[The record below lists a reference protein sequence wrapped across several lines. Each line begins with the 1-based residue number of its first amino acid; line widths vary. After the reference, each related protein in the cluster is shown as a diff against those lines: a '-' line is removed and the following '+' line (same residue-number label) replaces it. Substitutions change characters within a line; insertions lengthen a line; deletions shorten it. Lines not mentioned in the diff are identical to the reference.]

1 MPIDS
6 VARLEEAA
14 RFPHVTVALAELCS
28 ATISLDDRRR
38 NETSKGGVNTDVI
51 ALSHRFAMLMSEY
64 HQFIQDGIITVNA
77 GKSTVLLRETL
88 TLEEVLIDMKLHLDD
103 EVP

>member
-1 MPIDS
+1 
-6 VARLEEAA
+6 
-14 RFPHVTVALAELCS
+14 
-28 ATISLDDRRR
+28 
-38 NETSKGGVNTDVI
+38 VI